1 MTSPLRQ
8 SRADALRIAIANR
21 HGELVLDRS
30 TYRCLAEDGWSRG
43 AIDQAID
50 DLVELG
56 DVAIVAGSGPLY
68 VRSLEDLSL

>member
-1 MTSPLRQ
+1 VI
-8 SRADALRIAIANR
+8 ADQ
-21 HGELVLDRS
+21 HGELVLNRE
-30 TYRCLAEDGWSRG
+30 TYRWLAEDGWSRG
-43 AIDQAID
+43 AVDTAVD